1 MSRMRSVQYYFFSF
15 MEVDNHTITIGP
27 LPYIWKFINK
37 IHISIF
43 WHQKIGVISIFEQ

>member
-1 MSRMRSVQYYFFSF
+1 MRYVQYYFFSF

-27 LPYIWKFINK
+27 LPYIWKLINK
-37 IHISIF
+37 IHISII